1 MSLEEYKNKRKFNK
15 TPEPKGEIKKTDK
28 NIFVIQKHDASNL
41 HYDFRIELDGVL
53 KSWAVPKGPS
63 LNPSQRRL
71 AVETEDH
78 PIDYAEFEGI
88 IPEDE
93 YGGGYVIVWDLGT
106 FENITEK
113 DAEKVSLKQ
122 AYENGHIT
130 ILLNGIRLKGEFAL
144 IKTKREEQ
152 WLLIKKGDSEANREI
167 NITKKYQDSVLS
179 NKTIDDL
186 KKTKKGNLD
195 KFL

>member
-1 MSLEEYKNKRKFNK
+1 MSLKEYKKKRKFNK
-15 TPEPKGEIKKTDK
+15 TPEPKGEIKKSNK
-28 NIFVIQKHDASNL
+28 NLFVVQKHNASNL
-41 HYDFRIELDGVL
+41 HYDFRIELNGVL

-78 PIDYAEFEGI
+78 PIDYAEFEGV

-93 YGGGYVIVWDLGT
+93 YGGGYVIVWDLDT
-106 FENITEK
+106 FKNITKK
-113 DAEKVSLKQ
+113 DNKEISLNQ
-122 AYENGHIT
+122 AYDDGHIT
-130 ILLNGIRLKGEFAL
+130 ILLNGTRLKGEFAL
-144 IKTKREEQ
+144 IKTKREDQ
-152 WLLIKKGDSEANREI
+152 WLLIKKGDSEANRDI
-167 NITKKYQDSVLS
+167 NIIEEYQDSVLS

>member
-1 MSLEEYKNKRKFNK
+1 MSLEEYKKKRKFNK
-15 TPEPKGEIKKTDK
+15 TPEPKGEIKKKKK
-28 NIFVIQKHDASNL
+28 NLFVVQKHNASNL
-41 HYDFRIELDGVL
+41 HYDFRIELNGVL

-78 PIDYAEFEGI
+78 PIDYAEFEGV

-106 FENITEK
+106 FKNITKK
-113 DAEKVSLKQ
+113 DDKEISLNQ
-122 AYENGHIT
+122 AYDDGHIT
-130 ILLNGIRLKGEFAL
+130 ILLNGTRLKGEFAL
-144 IKTKREEQ
+144 IKTKREDQ
-152 WLLIKKGDSEANREI
+152 WLLIKKGDSEANRDI
-167 NITKKYQDSVLS
+167 NIIEEYQDSVLS

-186 KKTKKGNLD
+186 KKAKKGNLD

>member
-15 TPEPKGEIKKTDK
+15 TSEPKGEIKKTDK

-78 PIDYAEFEGI
+78 PIDYADFEGI

-130 ILLNGIRLKGEFAL
+130 ILLKGIRLKGEFAL